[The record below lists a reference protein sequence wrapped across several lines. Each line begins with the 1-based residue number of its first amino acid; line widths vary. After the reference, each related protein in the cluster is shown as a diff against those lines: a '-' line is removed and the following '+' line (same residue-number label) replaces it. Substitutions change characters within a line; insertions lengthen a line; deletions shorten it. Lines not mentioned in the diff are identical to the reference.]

1 MNEIAPI
8 YQKYN
13 SYELAR
19 EHTVKIIYLRT
30 LKSNSES
37 LLNKLYDLQYHSCR
51 QHDRR
56 GSSYTPKFDI
66 KRMGFEISQAST
78 TNDSNKAHCIFR
90 IKAIR
95 FCGLYPAGPNLFFV
109 VPFSSGFCLCLQARV
124 IKKHNMSWEK
134 CHAFIIWET
143 LLKLDRTGQIHL
155 DLIAC
160 VWISVWGL
168 RRRLLFSVLDCTVC
182 ILLSQSYWIK

>member
-8 YQKYN
+8 CQKYN
-13 SYELAR
+13 SYELPR

-37 LLNKLYDLQYHSCR
+37 LLNKLHDLQYHSFR

-56 GSSYTPKFDI
+56 GSSYTPKFDT

-109 VPFSSGFCLCLQARV
+109 VRFNSGFCLCLQARV

-134 CHAFIIWET
+134 CHAFII
-143 LLKLDRTGQIHL
+143 
-155 DLIAC
+155 
-160 VWISVWGL
+160 
-168 RRRLLFSVLDCTVC
+168 
-182 ILLSQSYWIK
+182 